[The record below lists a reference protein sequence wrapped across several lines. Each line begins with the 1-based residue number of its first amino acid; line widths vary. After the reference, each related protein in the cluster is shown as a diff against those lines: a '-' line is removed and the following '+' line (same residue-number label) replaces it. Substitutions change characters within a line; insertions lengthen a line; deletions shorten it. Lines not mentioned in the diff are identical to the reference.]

1 VTAAEETSGAAARE
15 APATSRTRR
24 EAEAKRMPSPPSRR
38 TPSPP
43 LVWFRRTGWRHLVA
57 LTALAFALFPV
68 MWVVSAAFSD
78 QNLNSQTVIPENPTL
93 DNFRVL
99 MSEPGHPPFW
109 RWFANSMIVGVVTAV
124 TTVFLCAL
132 GAFAFSR
139 LRFRGRRPGL
149 LALLLIQM
157 FPNLLAVVALFLFMT
172 RIEDMFP
179 AIGLGSI
186 WGLILIYLGGALG
199 VNTYLIK
206 GFFDTIPTSLDE
218 AARIDGATHAQTFF
232 RVILPLATPVLAVI
246 ALLSFITTQAEFLL
260 ADVILG
266 NDEDSRTL
274 AVGLSRYI
282 LAGFDNRWG
291 PFAAGALIGAVPV
304 VLLFLFLQ
312 RFIVSGLTSGAVK
325 G

>member
-1 VTAAEETSGAAARE
+1 MSAVTPPATTTTTHAAALR
-15 APATSRTRR
+15 PRR
-24 EAEAKRMPSPPSRR
+24 QSKAR
-38 TPSPP
+38 
-43 LVWFRRTGWRHLVA
+43 WFRTTGWRHLVA
-57 LTALAFALFPV
+57 VAALGFALFPV
-68 MWVVSAAFSD
+68 VWVVSAAFSN
-78 QNLNSQTVIPENPTL
+78 QNLNSQTVIPEEPTL
-93 DNFRVL
+93 DNFREL
-99 MSEPGHPPFW
+99 MSVEGHPPFW
-109 RWFANSMIVGVVTAV
+109 TWFRNSMVVGTVTSLL
-124 TTVFLCAL
+124 TVFLCAL

-157 FPNLLAVVALFLFMT
+157 FPNLLAMVALFLFMT
-172 RIEDMFP
+172 RIDGLFP

-186 WGLILIYLGGALG
+186 WGLIMIYLGGALG

-232 RVILPLATPVLAVI
+232 RVILPLAAPVLAVI
-246 ALLSFITTQAEFLL
+246 GLLSFITTQAEFLL
-260 ADVILG
+260 ADVVLS
-266 NDEDSRTL
+266 NNEESRTL

-291 PFAAGALIGAVPV
+291 PFAAGALIGAIPV
-304 VLLFLFLQ
+304 VILFLFLQ
-312 RFIVSGLTSGAVK
+312 RFIVSGLTAGAVK